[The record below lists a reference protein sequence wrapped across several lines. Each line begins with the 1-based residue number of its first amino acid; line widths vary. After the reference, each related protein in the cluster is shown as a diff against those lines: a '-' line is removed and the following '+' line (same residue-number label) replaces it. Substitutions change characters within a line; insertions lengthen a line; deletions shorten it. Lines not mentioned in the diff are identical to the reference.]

1 MEENIY
7 CLKFDKEKL
16 SEFYKSTSPL
26 LDENR
31 KKSQEL

>member
-1 MEENIY
+1 MEEYIY

-26 LDENR
+26 LDEN
-31 KKSQEL
+31 